1 MKLSRRQQQ
10 IMDWMQ
16 HDGYFSIEAL
26 AEKCDVATQTI
37 RRDINT
43 LCETGLLMRY
53 HGGAGLP
60 QSSVKNVA
68 YSARQELLHDE
79 KIGIAE
85 LVARRIPD
93 DASLFINIG
102 TTNEEVAKALLNHKG
117 LRVITNNLNV
127 ARILCGGSNDCVVTI
142 TGGQV
147 RQDCGV
153 IGETAA
159 EFIRQFK
166 TDYAIIGVS
175 GIEENGALRDFDA
188 REVRVSRT
196 IIQQARTVF
205 LVADHSK
212 FGRVALVELGHV
224 SDIDALF
231 TDRPLPPE
239 LAAILAEANTE
250 VCIVA
255 SESASHAADAN
266 KHPNPQD
273 EHNRTLREP

>member
-1 MKLSRRQQQ
+1 MTLSRRQQL

-16 HDGYFSIEAL
+16 RDGYISIEAL

-43 LCETGLLMRY
+43 LCEQGLLMRY

-60 QSSVKNVA
+60 QSSIENVP

-79 KIGIAE
+79 KRGIAE
-85 LVARRIPD
+85 LVARHIPD

-127 ARILCGGSNDCVVTI
+127 AIILCGGPNDFDVTI

-147 RQDCGV
+147 RRDCGV
-153 IGETAA
+153 VGESAA

-188 REVRVSRT
+188 REVRVSKT
-196 IIQQARTVF
+196 IIQQSRQTF
-205 LVADHSK
+205 LVADHTK
-212 FGRVALVELGHV
+212 FGRNALVELSHV
-224 SDIDALF
+224 AEIDALF
-231 TDRPLPPE
+231 TDLPPPQA
-239 LAAILAEANTE
+239 LAVVLAETNTE
-250 VCIVA
+250 VFIA
-255 SESASHAADAN
+255 AFESEVHAADNN
-266 KHPNPQD
+266 K
-273 EHNRTLREP
+273 